1 MRFTLI
7 LENETGEQIN
17 MTTTANQYMTS
28 EIDGLYP
35 PVGTISTST
44 YAGMDGSYLNNAF
57 IEKRNL
63 VISFQMRGVGIENR
77 RHTLYRVVKPSR
89 YIKIYYSTANI
100 DVYTEGYVET
110 CEISNF
116 SNLTSGQISIICPDI
131 YWYSTSAVYAY
142 YSQITG
148 AFHFP
153 FPENDKPFVLGTYS
167 KTDNISIENHGD
179 VTGFTIQIEAVA
191 NAMTP
196 TIYNA
201 DTGDP
206 KRRGLQYY
214 QPSCFGFDLAEFVT
228 GCEHLS
234 SDGSSKYEKSPCD
247 ADSHGRLSGGV
258 KCRLKFMICR
268 QTTVIFL
275 SLWRLFA
282 IVSAVFYGT
291 WNITSADSLKY
302 ILLQIHAI

>member
-17 MTTTANQYMTS
+17 IATTANQYMTS

-35 PVGTISTST
+35 PAGTISTST

-63 VISFQMRGVGIENR
+63 VISFQMRGIGIENR
-77 RHTLYRVVKPSR
+77 RHALYRVVKPSR
-89 YIKIYYSTANI
+89 YIKVYYKTANI

-110 CEISNF
+110 CTVSNF

-153 FPENDKPFVLGTYS
+153 FPDDDKPFVLGTYS
-167 KTDNISIENHGD
+167 RTDNISIENHGD
-179 VTGFTIQIEAVA
+179 VTGFTIQIEAVDD
-191 NAMTP
+191 AMTP

-201 DTGDP
+201 DTGE
-206 KRRGLQYY
+206 Y
-214 QPSCFGFDLAEFVT
+214 
-228 GCEHLS
+228 
-234 SDGSSKYEKSPCD
+234 
-247 ADSHGRLSGGV
+247 
-258 KCRLKFMICR
+258 
-268 QTTVIFL
+268 
-275 SLWRLFA
+275 
-282 IVSAVFYGT
+282 
-291 WNITSADSLKY
+291 
-302 ILLQIHAI
+302 LQIKGEILKGDVITITTKTGNKTVTLTRNGVGYNIINRLVSGSTWLQLSQGVNTFHLTAVRNMKNLRVTLIHTDAYLGV